1 MHVIFTAVE
10 MLPGTNEDDA
20 VNDLKEQLIP
30 QIKQAPGFIKG
41 EWFGDE
47 KNGHGFVVFETEDQA
62 KQGLQQVG
70 EVFLGVKVTRSD
82 VYRLHAEA

>member
-1 MHVIFTAVE
+1 MYVIFTAVE
-10 MLPGTNEDDA
+10 MLPGTKENDA

-47 KNGHGFVVFETEDQA
+47 KHGHGFVVFEAEDQA
-62 KQGLQQVG
+62 KQAQTADRRRTPGGQG
-70 EVFLGVKVTRSD
+70 HTER
-82 VYRLHAEA
+82 RLPPPR